1 MSKGFILRNPQRELV
16 VHRDSLGTQ
25 CIGRATLT
33 QLVQPVS
40 ASDGSRTAGYSSHRF
55 DSDRPILWA
64 FDLPVGCRVGVVSAG
79 YANGVNTLSVYC
91 GANPDGRGFD
101 QQFAVDVW
109 AFSTLAPSTVGA
121 GQGLRL
127 RNSSGVLS
135 HDFSVPNIT
144 MPLSAGDL
152 ATVAQLPAIGR
163 PVAIGSSPY
172 YDVQYETDEV
182 SYFKTDRRQ
191 FLMRSA
197 DNTVAY
203 STGLIY
209 RSGANSGNPPAGST
223 LTDPSPFFV
232 VDGQFLP

>member
-1 MSKGFILRNPQRELV
+1 MSQGFILRNQQGELV

-55 DSDRPILWA
+55 DSTRPILWA
-64 FDLPVGCRVGVVSAG
+64 FDLPVGRRVGVVSVG

-109 AFSTLAPSTVGA
+109 AFSTLAPDTVGA
-121 GQGLRL
+121 GRGLRL

-135 HDFSVPNIT
+135 HDFSVPNLT
-144 MPLSAGDL
+144 LPLAAGDL
-152 ATVAQLPAIGR
+152 TTPAQLPAIVR

-182 SYFKTDRRQ
+182 NYFKTDRRQ
-191 FLMRSA
+191 FLLRAA

-203 STGLIY
+203 SPGLIY
-209 RSGANSGNPPAGST
+209 RSGAMTGNPPPGST
-223 LTDPSPFFV
+223 ITDPSPFFV
-232 VDGQFLP
+232 IDGQFLP